1 MILYSVLILLIALL
15 PVLMFLKNGTQFLP
29 PSNDLDLLS
38 LSKPIQ
44 VSVLIPARN
53 EAVSI
58 GPALETVLSSAH
70 PEFEVLVLDDH
81 SEDQTV
87 NIVQSFASCDPRVKL
102 LRSKALPEGWN
113 GKQHAC
119 WQLANAASF
128 DRLLFLDADVRLS
141 SDAIGRCV
149 AEQKLRQAPLISG
162 FPMQETG
169 TVAEKMLIPLMHY
182 VLLGYLPIDR
192 MRSTLGVGLAAGC
205 GQLFLAEKEAYIQS
219 GGHAAIKS
227 SRHDGIQLPRAFRKA
242 GFRTDI
248 FDASDIARC
257 RMYTSTTQVCNG
269 LLKNATEGIANPKLI
284 VPFSILLLGGSVL
297 PGLSLLVGLVLGISW
312 FPLILLAIATLI
324 SYVPRII
331 ACIRFKQSPFGAL
344 VHPIGTLWFVSLQ
357 WVALF
362 RKQLGLTTK
371 WRGRM

>member
-38 LSKPIQ
+38 LSEPIQ

-87 NIVQSFASCDPRVKL
+87 NIVQAFASCDPRVKL

-149 AEQKLRQAPLISG
+149 AEQQLRQAPLISG
-162 FPMQETG
+162 FPMQAI
-169 TVAEKMLIPLMHY
+169 VFARCY
-182 VLLGYLPIDR
+182 Q
-192 MRSTLGVGLAAGC
+192 LGV
-205 GQLFLAEKEAYIQS
+205 LF
-219 GGHAAIKS
+219 
-227 SRHDGIQLPRAFRKA
+227 
-242 GFRTDI
+242 
-248 FDASDIARC
+248 
-257 RMYTSTTQVCNG
+257 
-269 LLKNATEGIANPKLI
+269 
-284 VPFSILLLGGSVL
+284 SVRF
-297 PGLSLLVGLVLGISW
+297 LS
-312 FPLILLAIATLI
+312 F
-324 SYVPRII
+324 
-331 ACIRFKQSPFGAL
+331 
-344 VHPIGTLWFVSLQ
+344 
-357 WVALF
+357 
-362 RKQLGLTTK
+362 
-371 WRGRM
+371 